1 MGTSQFFIWPDNAH
15 ERTLFVHGDKDKWLN
30 GGETIPLLMHYR
42 KLFQDRKEGGIPHEK
57 NKKVSGGIEG
67 MGERPFYLLQ

>member
-1 MGTSQFFIWPDNAH
+1 
-15 ERTLFVHGDKDKWLN
+15 
-30 GGETIPLLMHYR
+30 MHYK

-67 MGERPFYLLQ
+67 MGERPFYLL